1 MKESRSRTWYSTCSS
16 DRPQSACSTSTLNII
31 HRVHRRTPAPAPLRP
46 PHRSLQLLTEDLEI
60 HDPRQ
65 PRKRVAAGAQP
76 RIPPVQA
83 VETSLPRHPTAQSE
97 ERRVGKEGVRKG
109 RTR

>member
-65 PRKRVAAGAQP
+65 PLTRVAAGAQP
-76 RIPPVQA
+76 RIPPVQVA
-83 VETSLPRHPTAQSE
+83 ATSLHRPPTLGRESCRERVCQS
-97 ERRVGKEGVRKG
+97 V
-109 RTR
+109 